1 MKILLFFGI
10 CGLVF
15 YLIIKSSDWSE
26 SDNRIKQNIGCTIMA
41 LVIIL
46 GFIISVLGTMMSCSS
61 DNGPSYDYYD
71 APRK

>member
-1 MKILLFFGI
+1 MDTKNSLAYENPY
-10 CGLVF
+10 F
-15 YLIIKSSDWSE
+15 YWSE

-41 LVIIL
+41 LVFIL
-46 GFIISVLGTMMSCSS
+46 GFLFSVLGTMKSCSS

>member
-26 SDNRIKQNIGCTIMA
+26 SDNRIQQNIGCTIMA

-46 GFIISVLGTMMSCSS
+46 GFIISVLGTMKSCSS

>member
-15 YLIIKSSDWSE
+15 YLIIKSSVWSE

-46 GFIISVLGTMMSCSS
+46 GFIISVLGTMKSWSS

>member
-1 MKILLFFGI
+1 MKILLFIGI

-15 YLIIKSSDWSE
+15 YLIMKSPDWSE
-26 SDNRIKQNIGCTIMA
+26 SDNRIKQNIGCTVMA

-46 GFIISVLGTMMSCSS
+46 GFIFTVLGTMKTCSS
-61 DNGPSYDYYD
+61 DNGPSYAYYD

>member
-1 MKILLFFGI
+1 MKILIFIGI

-15 YLIIKSSDWSE
+15 YLIMVSPDWSE

-41 LVIIL
+41 LVFIL
-46 GFIISVLGTMMSCSS
+46 GFLFSVLGTMKSCSS

>member
-1 MKILLFFGI
+1 MKILLFIGI

-15 YLIIKSSDWSE
+15 YLIMKSPDWSE
-26 SDNRIKQNIGCTIMA
+26 SDNRIKQNIGCTVMA

-46 GFIISVLGTMMSCSS
+46 GFIFSVLGTMKSCSS